1 MSTLSVA
8 LQDGFKDD
16 SVVLTVNDREV
27 FRKAGVSTNLVIG
40 LAEHL
45 ETSVDGNEARVQI
58 EISSRSK
65 RKSTIVRVADTP
77 NVSIS
82 LEPDGTPEITA
93 SHEPFRYM

>member
-27 FRKAGVSTNLVIG
+27 FRKSGVSTNLVIG

-45 ETSVDGNEARVQI
+45 ETQVDGNEARIQI

-65 RKSTIVRVADTP
+65 QKSATVRIADTP
-77 NVSIS
+77 NVGISIG
-82 LEPDGTPEITA
+82 PDGTPEI
-93 SHEPFRYM
+93 SVSREPFRYM